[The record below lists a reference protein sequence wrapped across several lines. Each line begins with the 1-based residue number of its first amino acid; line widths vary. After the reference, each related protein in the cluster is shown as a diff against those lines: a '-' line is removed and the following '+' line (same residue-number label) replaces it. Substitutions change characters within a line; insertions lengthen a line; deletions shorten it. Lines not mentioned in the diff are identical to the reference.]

1 MIYKED
7 FEFNLF
13 TDEELDQLINLVK
26 EEQKERRAT
35 LKEQYSD
42 ELRTLFEKIKKAG
55 LRVCYIY
62 DSDDDYEDILDS
74 DGIII
79 KE

>member
-7 FEFNLF
+7 FEFNLL

-26 EEQKERRAT
+26 EEQKERRT
-35 LKEQYSD
+35 VLQKQYSD

-55 LRVCYIY
+55 LRLYLY
-62 DSDDDYEDILDS
+62 DSVNGYRSILDP
-74 DGIII
+74 DDIVV
-79 KE
+79 EE